1 MSSTCRC
8 WKFGLMSLFNLLNW
22 VIQEILLDL
31 RSLDTIK
38 LSQTELSAKH
48 AIKLYLVLIQF
59 TLRVRICNLLK
70 YCTFIIFWF
79 QLDMFW
85 ILNAKYKYCTYIKY
99 IRTVLDKENDTFAHL
114 RANAFNSNY
123 SQTLPYELSIFF
135 LMYV

>member
-1 MSSTCRC
+1 MSSTRRC

-59 TLRVRICNLLK
+59 TMRVKICNLLK

-85 ILNAKYKYCTYIKY
+85 ILNAKYKYCTYTYVRYLTKKMTRLPIY
-99 IRTVLDKENDTFAHL
+99 EQTRSIAITL
-114 RANAFNSNY
+114 RLNHTNCQS
-123 SQTLPYELSIFF
+123 SS
-135 LMYV
+135 